1 MRRVVVTGMGIVSS
15 IGNNCAEVLSSLR
28 SGRSGVVFCPQYRE
42 MGFRSRIAGVPTLRL
57 EDVVDRR
64 VRRFMGDAAGY
75 SYVALREAIG
85 DSGLE
90 EREVRSE
97 STGLVFGS
105 GGASPSNQ
113 VLAADIARKKGI
125 KRVGPYMVPRCMSS
139 TTSANLAT
147 SLGVRGTSYT
157 ISSACATS
165 AHCIGVGSELI
176 RAGTQDV
183 VLVGGG
189 EEVHWSLTMLFDA
202 MGALSSKYN
211 DCPQSASRAY
221 DVGRDGFVISG
232 GGGALV
238 LEEEERAR
246 ARGAHIYAQLSGY
259 TTTSDGV
266 DMVAPSVEG
275 AARALK
281 MILQKLGNRRVDYI
295 NAHGTSTPI
304 GDLAELEAIKRC
316 FSQGEVPFVSS
327 TKSLT
332 GHAQGAAGV
341 HEAIYGLLMLE
352 HQFMCASSNIQE
364 LVVEAEGVP
373 VLRELRDSVAFSC
386 VLSNSFGFGGT
397 NVVLAFTRD
406 E

>member
-1 MRRVVVTGMGIVSS
+1 M
-15 IGNNCAEVLSSLR
+15 
-28 SGRSGVVFCPQYRE
+28 
-42 MGFRSRIAGVPTLRL
+42 
-57 EDVVDRR
+57 
-64 VRRFMGDAAGY
+64 RRFMGDAAGY
-75 SYVALREAIG
+75 SYVALQEAIG

-246 ARGAHIYAQLSGY
+246 ARGAHVYAQLSGY

>member
-75 SYVALREAIG
+75 SYVALQEAIG

-246 ARGAHIYAQLSGY
+246 ARGAHVYAQLSGY

-304 GDLAELEAIKRC
+304 GDLAELEAIKCC
-316 FSQGEVPFVSS
+316 FTQGEVPFVSS

-364 LVVEAEGVP
+364 LVVESRGRA
-373 VLRELRDSVAFSC
+373 RSARTQ
-386 VLSNSFGFGGT
+386 GFGGVFVRPFQQLWFWR
-397 NVVLAFTRD
+397 NQRGFGFYAR
-406 E
+406 